1 MFGGGCGAKRIAH
14 RRHFIQGGCCLAEQ
28 TNREELASR
37 YLLGSLSENE
47 AMTLEEQILS
57 DDGVFENLEI
67 AEDEVIDRYVRD
79 DLSAEERRRVREMI
93 LNSPRL
99 AERVEIARILT
110 TRVPSRPAEAV
121 RAEKKTS
128 WWHLFL
134 PTPQMAPAMR
144 LVAVAPLALLLLT
157 SVLLVLVW
165 NRHSADAQRWARAE
179 QQLSQLQKEIADQNA
194 KSSGLE
200 TALTQTQQEKAEQEK
215 LLADLQRQLAE
226 QRGQT
231 PSIFSFFINPGVGT
245 RGGGDAAA
253 SLRIPPESNEID
265 LQLNVESGDYPQYE
279 ATLQDANLNPISKP
293 SRLRPIRRG
302 NRKFISLKVPI
313 RLVRPGSSYSV
324 HVDGLNSENVREDF
338 SDYPFR
344 VTAR

>member
-1 MFGGGCGAKRIAH
+1 M
-14 RRHFIQGGCCLAEQ
+14 AEQ

-37 YLLGSLSENE
+37 YLLGGLSENE

-57 DDGVFENLEI
+57 DDEVFENLEI
-67 AEDEVIDRYVRD
+67 AEDELIDRYVRD

-93 LNSPRL
+93 FNSPRL
-99 AERVEIARILT
+99 AERVEIGRILT
-110 TRVPSRPAEAV
+110 TRVPSQPAEAV
-121 RAEKKTS
+121 RAEKKTP
-128 WWHLFL
+128 WWQLFL

-165 NRHSADAQRWARAE
+165 TRHSADAQRWARAE

-226 QRGQT
+226 QRGRT

-245 RGGGDAAA
+245 RGSGDAAA
-253 SLRIPPESNEID
+253 SLRIPPGKDELE
-265 LQLNVESGDYPQYE
+265 LQLNVDGGDYRQYE
-279 ATLQDANLNPISKP
+279 ATLQDADLKPILKHP
-293 SRLRPIRRG
+293 RLKPIRRG
-302 NRKFISLKVPI
+302 SRNFIPFKVAA
-313 RLVRPGSSYSV
+313 RLLRQGSYYI
-324 HVDGLNSENVREDF
+324 HVDGLTDQQVRENF
-338 SDYPFR
+338 NDYPFR
-344 VTAR
+344 VTK